1 MKGQKK
7 PVASTVRDMTQG
19 NPLRQILGFAL
30 PMLLGI
36 LFQQFYSMVD
46 TVIVGKFLGVEALA
60 SVGST
65 AAINFMINGFV
76 IGVTAGFAIPVAQR
90 FGARDYRGMRQYV
103 ANTAWLSIAFATVM
117 TVLVGALTWKILVW
131 MRTPET
137 IIQGAYH
144 YIFIIFLGMP
154 VVYLYNVTASII
166 RALGDSRTPVYF
178 LVFSSLVN
186 IALDYVTIRW
196 LGLGVSGPA
205 IATVISQAASGVLC
219 LIYMRKKYEILR
231 FEEGETAFRV
241 RLCLNLCNMGIPMGL
256 QYSITAIGS
265 VILQS
270 AVNTLG
276 AVAVASVTAGDKINL
291 FCCCVFDALGGTM
304 ATYAGQNVG
313 AGKVDR
319 IIQGVKV
326 ATILGIIYGVAAFI
340 VLFTFGGYLPL
351 LFVDAGETEVI
362 RQAHMY
368 LSANSLCYFLLV
380 FVNVWRFT
388 IQGMGYSAFA
398 ILAGVCEM
406 IARGLVGF
414 VGVPLLG
421 YPAVCFASPLAW
433 LFADCFLI
441 PAFWH
446 CIGKLQR
453 LFAGRSREPV

>member
-1 MKGQKK
+1 MKEQKK
-7 PVASTVRDMTQG
+7 PAASTVRDMTQG

-36 LFQQFYSMVD
+36 MFQQFYSMVD
-46 TVIVGKFLGVEALA
+46 TVIVGRFLGVEALA

-65 AAINFMINGFV
+65 ASINFMINGFV
-76 IGVTAGFAIPVAQR
+76 IGITAGFAIPVAQR
-90 FGARDYRGMRQYV
+90 FGAKDYREMRRYV
-103 ANTAWLSIAFATVM
+103 ANTAWLSIAFSITM
-117 TVLVGALTWKILVW
+117 TAVVGALTWKILVW

-137 IIQGAYH
+137 IIRGAYH
-144 YIFIIFLGMP
+144 YIFIIFLGIP
-154 VVYLYNVTASII
+154 VVYLYNITASII

-178 LVFSSLVN
+178 LIFSSLVN
-186 IALDYVTIRW
+186 IVLDYITIRW

-219 LIYMRKKYEILR
+219 LIYMRKKFEILR
-231 FEEGETAFRV
+231 FEEGEVSLRGD
-241 RLCLNLCNMGIPMGL
+241 LCLKLCNMGIPMGL

-276 AVAVASVTAGDKINL
+276 MVAVASVAAGNKINL
-291 FCCCVFDALGGTM
+291 FCACVFDALGGTM
-304 ATYAGQNVG
+304 ATYVGQNVG

-319 IIQGVKV
+319 IIRGVKD
-326 ATILGIIYGVAAFI
+326 ATVLGMIYGVAVF
-340 VLFTFGGYLPL
+340 VLLLLFGGYLPL
-351 LFVDAGETEVI
+351 LFVDEGETEVI

-368 LSANSLCYFLLV
+368 LAANSSCYFLLV
-380 FVNVWRFT
+380 IVNVWRFS

-406 IARGLVGF
+406 IARALVGF
-414 VGVPLLG
+414 VGVFMFG

-433 LFADCFLI
+433 LFADLFLI

-446 CIGKLQR
+446 CIGRLRR
-453 LFAGRSREPV
+453 LFVARTA